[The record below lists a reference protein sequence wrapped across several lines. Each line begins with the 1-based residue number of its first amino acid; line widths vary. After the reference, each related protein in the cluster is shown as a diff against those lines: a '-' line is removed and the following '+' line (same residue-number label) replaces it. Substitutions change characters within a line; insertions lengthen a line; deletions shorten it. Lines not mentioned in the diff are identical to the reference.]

1 MYNRA
6 ITDKQLLEAGK
17 QANIKLVRYDDDRL
31 DEMLA
36 KLELAVQDRDKNG
49 VALKHRQL
57 NPYEQAF
64 IKNERLVCKYDF
76 EYFFKR
82 YCHTQIKL
90 QGQPVVVARVN
101 KLLEPQRLFLEH
113 LSLHEKALA
122 KGKATDGYMF
132 IACKARQEGY
142 TTVAR
147 GITMHRAIFWED
159 TRALAAS
166 VDDTMVLE
174 LYDRDHTIYD
184 NLPWWLKPVVEYDQK
199 GAHFTFGKM
208 KSSITYAQGNQK
220 GGVGTGK
227 GQLTSAGI
235 LTPTG
240 WATFGDIRV
249 GDKVVG
255 SDGFAYSVTG
265 VFPRGKQQTYKVIFS
280 DDTSIICDAEHL
292 WSVQSNKQHY
302 RNTGYYTF
310 SVKDLLKEGL
320 RTGPTKRKQVRWYIP
335 LVKPIQFRER
345 KHFIDPYVLGVLLGD
360 GSLTQKTVSFTS
372 EDDMSFVQTLLPEG
386 VLLKR
391 YCHFNR
397 SPHWSIV
404 SPKTKSNPV
413 KQELIRLGVF
423 GHGALD
429 KFVPKEYLFSSI
441 EGRTAVLQG
450 LLDTDGT
457 ASGGGSCI
465 EFCSISTKLAS
476 DVQFLVQ
483 SLGGTARIVE
493 QLSFINSHGTRV
505 QKQDKYQVYISLPNE
520 IEGFRLERKKT
531 QYTKRTKY
539 HPKRNIVS
547 IEPTGYQETV
557 CISVDSPDSLYV
569 TEHCIV
575 THNTIPVNHITELG
589 LWEEQGANPE
599 KLLFDLD
606 PTWPQSP
613 DTFVLFESTSNGRLN
628 FWFNFTMASVE
639 GRTRFKVVFCPWYAE
654 PQHNRKKPPYGW
666 VPMARTQ
673 AMMETVKRTS
683 PGYFFGKTIELDAE
697 QAYWWEDRY
706 EEFRGLGRTAYF
718 LSNYPTTLEESFQVS
733 GNRAFSVETIDS
745 LRQGVKGA
753 VPYEFSNFKEIGKIA

>member
-49 VALKHRQL
+49 AALKHRQL

-227 GQLTSAGI
+227 
-235 LTPTG
+235 
-240 WATFGDIRV
+240 
-249 GDKVVG
+249 
-255 SDGFAYSVTG
+255 
-265 VFPRGKQQTYKVIFS
+265 
-280 DDTSIICDAEHL
+280 
-292 WSVQSNKQHY
+292 
-302 RNTGYYTF
+302 
-310 SVKDLLKEGL
+310 
-320 RTGPTKRKQVRWYIP
+320 
-335 LVKPIQFRER
+335 
-345 KHFIDPYVLGVLLGD
+345 
-360 GSLTQKTVSFTS
+360 
-372 EDDMSFVQTLLPEG
+372 
-386 VLLKR
+386 
-391 YCHFNR
+391 
-397 SPHWSIV
+397 
-404 SPKTKSNPV
+404 
-413 KQELIRLGVF
+413 
-423 GHGALD
+423 
-429 KFVPKEYLFSSI
+429 
-441 EGRTAVLQG
+441 
-450 LLDTDGT
+450 
-457 ASGGGSCI
+457 
-465 EFCSISTKLAS
+465 
-476 DVQFLVQ
+476 
-483 SLGGTARIVE
+483 
-493 QLSFINSHGTRV
+493 
-505 QKQDKYQVYISLPNE
+505 
-520 IEGFRLERKKT
+520 
-531 QYTKRTKY
+531 
-539 HPKRNIVS
+539 
-547 IEPTGYQETV
+547 
-557 CISVDSPDSLYV
+557 
-569 TEHCIV
+569 
-575 THNTIPVNHITELG
+575 TIPVNHITELG

-666 VPMARTQ
+666 APTARTQ

-683 PGYFFGKTIELDAE
+683 PGYFFGKTIELDSE

-753 VPYEFSNFKEIGKIA
+753 VPYEFSNFKEIGKIT